1 MNSKQLNLL
10 QMQLVSSS
18 NNGIFFNFGEL
29 NIFSEMFFKI
39 PTLCRLLRAKTDLRQ
54 QDATRTKTV
63 SENRNFHHRTH
74 CTENFACILIRFS
87 KPSEHTGGFFRRTE
101 YICFNFRFSRKT
113 VKTHWWKSYGFQK
126 RFWLRTIGMLWP
138 MTGISILRKLHP
150 NYPSIYPDHFLQF
163 ELPK

>member
-1 MNSKQLNLL
+1 MIMNSKQLNLL

-29 NIFSEMFFKI
+29 NIFLEMFFKI
-39 PTLCRLLRAKTDLRQ
+39 PTLCRLLRAKTDLQQ

-101 YICFNFRFSRKT
+101 YICFNFRF
-113 VKTHWWKSYGFQK
+113 
-126 RFWLRTIGMLWP
+126 
-138 MTGISILRKLHP
+138 
-150 NYPSIYPDHFLQF
+150 
-163 ELPK
+163 